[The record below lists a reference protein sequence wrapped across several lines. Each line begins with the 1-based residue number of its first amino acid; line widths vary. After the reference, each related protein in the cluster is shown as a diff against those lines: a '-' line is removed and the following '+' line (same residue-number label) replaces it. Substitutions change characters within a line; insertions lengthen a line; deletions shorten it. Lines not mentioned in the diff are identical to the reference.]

1 MSADA
6 SSTVTVDV
14 AALDDLDDLELG
26 GEIEDIELD
35 LSRQGVGPSVAAG
48 EIDLETE
55 IPTGVDEDGFFD
67 RSGNDLSNP
76 NPDEDL
82 G

>member
-1 MSADA
+1 VAVPA
-6 SSTVTVDV
+6 VDFDE
-14 AALDDLDDLELG
+14 LDGLD
-26 GEIEDIELD
+26 ELD
-35 LSRQGVGPSVAAG
+35 LGGGDLEILEEDLPRQGAGPLEAAA

-55 IPTGVDEDGFFD
+55 IPNGVDEDGFFD
-67 RSGNDLSNP
+67 RSGNDLSIP